1 MSGPL
6 SPDTVRA
13 IVAEAA
19 RAPSAHNVQAA
30 RWATRAAE
38 ARIVLLRDPSRN
50 LPVADPT
57 GRDDR
62 AGLGAALEGFA
73 LAAGMRG
80 LQVADLAWAADAHR
94 ILGASTIRGLDVIA
108 TFELRDGATE
118 DPLAPYVMHRRTW
131 RGPLRNDAAA
141 SVALTR
147 LRDDPDARDARI
159 LGDDVAPDVARL
171 VDEATWAFERQPAH
185 HAELWRW
192 LRLNPR
198 DPAYRRDGLT
208 ADAMLLSTAER
219 AAARVLMRPG
229 VFRILQRTGLGRAL
243 VAESRATRTAAG
255 FICFCPAV
263 DATDYEVGRRLYR
276 LWLAAT
282 RAGLALAPMSAI
294 ADHPPSRAVIEARL
308 ALGGGRRLVQIFRA
322 GSIDRQPPM
331 SPRLPVEELLIVL

>member
-1 MSGPL
+1 METL
-6 SPDTVRA
+6 RA

-19 RAPSAHNVQAA
+19 LAPSAHNVQAA
-30 RWATRAAE
+30 RWATRTSD

-94 ILGASTIRGLDVIA
+94 ICEAASISGFDVVA
-108 TFELRDGATE
+108 TFHLRSGGAG
-118 DPLAPYVMHRRTW
+118 DPLAPWVLHRRSW
-131 RGPLRNDAAA
+131 RGALRNDAAA
-141 SVALTR
+141 SEALER

-159 LGDDVAPDVARL
+159 LGDDMAPVVARL

-192 LRLNPR
+192 LRLDPR
-198 DPAYRRDGLT
+198 EPAYHRDGLT
-208 ADAMLLSTAER
+208 ADAMLLSNAER
-219 AAARVLMRPG
+219 FAARVLMRPA
-229 VFRILQRTGLGRAL
+229 VFRILQRTGLGRSL
-243 VAESRATRTAAG
+243 VAEGGATRTAAG
-255 FICFCPAV
+255 FICFCPA
-263 DATDYEVGRRLYR
+263 AEASDYDVGRRLYR
-276 LWLAAT
+276 TWLAAT
-282 RAGLALAPMSAI
+282 RAGLVLAPMSAI
-294 ADHPPSRAVIEARL
+294 ADHPHSRAVVEARL
-308 ALGGGRRLVQIFRA
+308 AVGGGRRLVQIFRA
-322 GSIDRQPPM
+322 GTIDRTPPK

>member
-6 SPDTVRA
+6 SLDTLRA

-30 RWATRAAE
+30 RWATQASE

-80 LQVADLAWAADAHR
+80 LQVADLSWAADAHR
-94 ILGASTIRGLDVIA
+94 TCDAATIRGLDVVA
-108 TFELRDGATE
+108 TFELRAGGTE
-118 DPLAPYVMHRRTW
+118 DPLAPYVVQRRTW
-131 RGPLRNDAAA
+131 RGALRNDAAA
-141 SVALTR
+141 SAALLR

-159 LGDDVAPDVARL
+159 LGHDVAPEVALL

-198 DPAYRRDGLT
+198 EPAYHRDGLT
-208 ADAMLLSTAER
+208 ADAMLLSNAER

-243 VAESRATRTAAG
+243 VAESGATRTAAG
-255 FICFCPAV
+255 FICFCPA
-263 DATDYEVGRRLYR
+263 ANASDYEVGRGLYR

-282 RAGLALAPMSAI
+282 RAGLVLAPMSAI
-294 ADHPPSRAVIEARL
+294 ADHPQSRTVIEARL

-322 GSIDRQPPM
+322 GTIDRQPPR
-331 SPRLPVEELLIVL
+331 SPRLPVEELLLVP

>member
-6 SPDTVRA
+6 PLDTLRA

-30 RWATRAAE
+30 RWATRASE
-38 ARIVLLRDPSRN
+38 ARIVLLRDPFRN

-80 LQVADLAWAADAHR
+80 LQVVDLAWAADAHR
-94 ILGASTIRGLDVIA
+94 ILGAPMIREFDVVA
-108 TFELRDGATE
+108 TFQLRAGGAE
-118 DPLAPYVMHRRTW
+118 DPLAPYVRHRRSW
-131 RGPLRNDAAA
+131 RGALGSDAAA
-141 SVALTR
+141 SAALER

-159 LGDDVAPDVARL
+159 LGADAAPEVARL

-192 LRLNPR
+192 LRLDPR
-198 DPAYRRDGLT
+198 DPAYHRDGLT
-208 ADAMLLSTAER
+208 ADAMLLSNAER
-219 AAARVLMRPG
+219 AAARLLMRPG
-229 VFRILQRTGLGRAL
+229 VFRILQHTGLGKAL
-243 VAESRATRTAAG
+243 VAEGGATRTAAG
-255 FICFCPAV
+255 FLCFCPA
-263 DATDYEVGRRLYR
+263 AEASDYEVGRGLYR
-276 LWLAAT
+276 TWLAAT
-282 RAGLALAPMSAI
+282 RAGLVLAPMSAI
-294 ADHPPSRAVIEARL
+294 ADHPHSRAIIEARL

-322 GSIDRQPPM
+322 GTIDRQPPK